1 MSDLLSELQS
11 ILVGGVGGRFDGV
24 GSSSFGRVLDYFGGR
39 GKGVDGVKGRNFEVY
54 GNWGSLGRLLGAF
67 LHRELN
73 RPVLYVTGH
82 VPEGDRAQDDLETF
96 AGKGVLLFPAA
107 ETHEVEPE
115 PTSEIACERLRL
127 CQLSGG
133 EDLDCPLMATSI
145 SALMQPVPS
154 MDFLEEQSLELVLGQ
169 DLAAEMGGGGGS
181 VAVLC
186 EWLVEHEFGRV
197 DQVEVVGEFAGRGGI
212 VDIFSPGQDQP
223 VRVEFFGDE
232 IESLR
237 FFDLDTQ
244 RSTDAAKGIKIVG
257 CKSYGNRGG
266 GETGATVSFLHYLK
280 PDTLLVLEESGEI
293 AELGRL
299 FRERLSAP
307 EAVFEAESILQ
318 EMSGFDTLYINR
330 FLSDAGSEAIN
341 LESQSVQRFEK
352 LGGRALVQG
361 DDRSENLI
369 EAAQDNQV
377 YFFCENQGQK
387 QRVEEIIASGSESG
401 TEERKPEGKRV
412 KKTKAPRNLHLP
424 LGFIHR
430 GFALPG
436 RGLILLSHHEVFGQH
451 QPKRRIRRVKNI
463 QAIES
468 FTDLDKND
476 LVVHVNYGIG
486 RFKGMKTLEKNGRKQ
501 EFIALQYAGGALVH
515 VPADKIYLIH
525 KYVGCK
531 VGRPRLA
538 KLGSKTWDKQK
549 RKVSDAV
556 EDLAVDLV
564 ELQAYREAVSGIA
577 YAPDTTWQRE
587 LEESFPYEDTDD
599 QVSTNEDIKRDMEH
613 SSPMDRLLCGDVGYG
628 KTELAIRATFKA
640 AEFGKQTA
648 VLVPTTVLAGQHYRT
663 FSERLADFPVEVAVL
678 SRFQTPR
685 QARAI
690 IKKLKEGRIDI
701 LVGTH
706 RILSGDIHFKDLGL
720 IVIDE
725 EQRFGVEHK
734 ERLKKMRKTVDILTM
749 TATPIPRTLHMALL
763 GIRDI
768 SSLTTPPLDR
778 RSIVTEVCA
787 YDEGRIR
794 DAILRELNREGQV
807 YFVHNRVQ
815 SVNKMAD
822 TIRELVPEAR
832 VIVAHGQMPKH
843 ELESRM
849 LEFVNYQADILVC
862 TTIIES
868 GLDIPNVNTIF
879 INDADRFGL
888 AELHQLRGRV
898 GRQKNRAY
906 AYMLL
911 PRRRTINPT
920 AVKRLKA
927 IEEYSQLGSGFRI
940 ALRDLEIR
948 GAGNILG
955 VEQSGHID
963 AVGYEFYCQLLGAA
977 VRRIKGEPEPLQAT
991 CHLELNLDC
1000 HIPSVYISSDRQRM
1014 DVYRRL
1020 AGCSS
1025 SADLE
1030 QLENDLHDLFGK
1042 PPQTVDYML
1051 QMAEIRMMAG
1061 RWSVR
1066 SIVEKKPDIIFSVD
1080 KMQTGAALFS
1090 SKTGRFSMPDEH
1102 TIYLRLP
1109 ETYFENPVTILALL
1123 RKMLGERSNQ

>member
-1 MSDLLSELQS
+1 
-11 ILVGGVGGRFDGV
+11 
-24 GSSSFGRVLDYFGGR
+24 
-39 GKGVDGVKGRNFEVY
+39 
-54 GNWGSLGRLLGAF
+54 
-67 LHRELN
+67 
-73 RPVLYVTGH
+73 
-82 VPEGDRAQDDLETF
+82 
-96 AGKGVLLFPAA
+96 
-107 ETHEVEPE
+107 
-115 PTSEIACERLRL
+115 
-127 CQLSGG
+127 
-133 EDLDCPLMATSI
+133 
-145 SALMQPVPS
+145 LMQPVPS
-154 MDFLEEQSLELVLGQ
+154 VGFLKEQSLKLVLGQ
-169 DLAAEMGGGGGS
+169 DLASELGGGGGS

-186 EWLVEHEFGRV
+186 EWLLDHDFGRV
-197 DQVEVVGEFAGRGGI
+197 DQVDVVGEFAGRGGI

-244 RSTDAAKGIKIVG
+244 RSTDAVKSITMVG
-257 CKSYGNRGG
+257 CKGFGDRRGG
-266 GETGATVSFLHYLK
+266 EGAEAISFLGYLK
-280 PDTLLVLEESGEI
+280 PEPLLVLEETGEI

-299 FRERLSAP
+299 FRDRLGAP
-307 EAVFEAESILQ
+307 EAVFEVETILR
-318 EMSGFDTLYINR
+318 EAAGFDTLYINR
-330 FLSDAGSEAIN
+330 FLSDVGSETVN
-341 LESQSVQRFEK
+341 LESQSVQRFEN
-352 LGGRALVQG
+352 LGGRALVRTDEQG
-361 DDRSENLI
+361 DNLM
-369 EAAQDNQV
+369 AAAKENQV

-387 QRVEEIIASGSESG
+387 QRVEEIILSGSESG
-401 TEERKPEGKRV
+401 TAAKKPGGGRV
-412 KKTKAPRNLHLP
+412 KKFKGPKNLHLP

-436 RGLILLSHHEVFGQH
+436 HRVILLSHHEVFGQH

-501 EFIALQYAGGALVH
+501 EFIALQYADGALIH

-531 VGRPRLA
+531 VGRVRLA
-538 KLGSKTWDKQK
+538 KLGSKTWEKQK
-549 RKVSDAV
+549 QKVSDAV

-577 YAPDTTWQRE
+577 YAPDSTWQRE
-587 LEESFPYEDTDD
+587 MEESFPYEDTVD
-599 QVSTNEDIKRDMEH
+599 QVSTNLDIKKDMEN

-628 KTELAIRATFKA
+628 KTELAIRAAFKA

-648 VLVPTTVLAGQHYRT
+648 VLVPTTVLASQHYRT
-663 FSERLADFPVEVAVL
+663 LTERLADFPVEVAVL

-690 IKKLKEGRIDI
+690 IKKLKEGLVDI

-706 RILSGDIHFKDLGL
+706 RILSSDIHFKDLGL

-768 SSLTTPPLDR
+768 SSLTTPALDR

-787 YDEGRIR
+787 YDEGRFR
-794 DAILRELNREGQV
+794 EAILRELNREGQV

-815 SVNKMAD
+815 SVNKMAEV
-822 TIRELVPEAR
+822 ICELAPEAR
-832 VIVAHGQMPKH
+832 VIVAHGQMPKN
-843 ELESRM
+843 ELESKM
-849 LEFVNYQADILVC
+849 LSFVHYQADILVC

-888 AELHQLRGRV
+888 ADLHQLRGRV
-898 GRQKNRAY
+898 GRHKNRAY

-911 PRRRTINPT
+911 PHRRTINPR

-977 VRRIKGEPEPLQAT
+977 VRRIKGEDEQLRPT

-1000 HIPSVYISSDRQRM
+1000 HIPPGYISSDRQRM
-1014 DVYRRL
+1014 DV
-1020 AGCSS
+1020 
-1025 SADLE
+1025 
-1030 QLENDLHDLFGK
+1030 
-1042 PPQTVDYML
+1042 
-1051 QMAEIRMMAG
+1051 
-1061 RWSVR
+1061 
-1066 SIVEKKPDIIFSVD
+1066 
-1080 KMQTGAALFS
+1080 
-1090 SKTGRFSMPDEH
+1090 
-1102 TIYLRLP
+1102 
-1109 ETYFENPVTILALL
+1109 
-1123 RKMLGERSNQ
+1123 